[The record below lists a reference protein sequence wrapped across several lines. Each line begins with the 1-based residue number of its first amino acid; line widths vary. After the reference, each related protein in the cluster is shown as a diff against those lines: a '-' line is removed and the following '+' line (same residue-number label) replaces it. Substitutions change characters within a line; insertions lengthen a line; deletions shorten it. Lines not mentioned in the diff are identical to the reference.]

1 MEIKFAC
8 LEALMT
14 NIMAQVKSNVPIL
27 DKFKEWKYSPSFN
40 LNVEQWNFC
49 ATRFLG
55 PLVVDEMMLDI
66 LETTCI
72 R

>member
-8 LEALMT
+8 LKALMT
-14 NIMAQVKSNVPIL
+14 SILAQVKSNVPIL

-40 LNVEQWNFC
+40 LNVNQWNFC
-49 ATRFLG
+49 GPRFLS

-66 LETTCI
+66 LETTWI
-72 R
+72 K